1 MECVVG
7 KWCYYDCAIT
17 LKAYSQK
24 QSKELFSYVESNKHT
39 LFFVGY
45 VEYEFYR
52 YLRDWSYESVKPYC
66 VFYGFRRRRRFVR
79 ELVSQERF
87 APSVL
92 RPLDEARYMRDFAAV
107 KEAIACGRSYE
118 TNLTQ
123 ELVFSTKLDS
133 GALFHLLCARQDTAY
148 KAFIPEENGAII
160 SLSPELFF
168 SLKGRR
174 ITTKPMKGTMPKGKG
189 NKRKLAKDGKNKSEN
204 LMIVDLLR
212 NDLARISKPK
222 SLRVKLFSIESYPT
236 LYQMTSTIQATLK
249 RRVRFY
255 DIFAALFPCG
265 SITGAPKQETM
276 KLIESLEKRDRG
288 IYCGSIGVV
297 HKERASFS
305 VAIRTLHKSGESCCY
320 GVGSGIVW
328 ESSAQEEWQE
338 LGLKTQIVRAREC
351 CLFETMLLQ
360 GKSIVLFKYHLQRLL
375 DSARKLGFESGRIG
389 AFARKFSGLES
400 TCSDDFLGI
409 DRELFGDLNAQKSS
423 PKQILRLVLHK
434 DGTLESKATPL
445 QDHTSTRL
453 LLSPATL
460 QSASDSLYHKSSLRA
475 VYDAQSHL
483 WRENHCYD
491 VAFFNERGE
500 LCEGSRSNI
509 VVRQGARFYTPALSS
524 GLLNGVY
531 RQFLL
536 QKGAIQERVLYA
548 KDLENA
554 SAIYCINSVRGAK
567 KVEL

>member
-66 VFYGFRRRRRFVR
+66 VFYGFRRRRRFAR

-92 RPLDEARYMRDFAAV
+92 RPLDEARYMRDFALV
-107 KEAIACGRSYE
+107 KDAIACGRSYE

-133 GALFHLLCARQDTAY
+133 SALFHLLCARQDTPY

-360 GKSIVLFKYHLQRLL
+360 GKSIVLLKYHLQRLL

-389 AFARKFSGLES
+389 AFARKFNGLES
-400 TCSDDFLGI
+400 TCSNDFLSI
-409 DRELFGDLNAQKSS
+409 DRELFGDSSAQKSS
-423 PKQILRLVLHK
+423 PKHILRLVLHK

-453 LLSPATL
+453 LLSPTTL
-460 QSASDSLYHKSSLRA
+460 QSASDSLYHKSSLHA

>member
-66 VFYGFRRRRRFVR
+66 VFYGFRRRRRFAR

-92 RPLDEARYMRDFAAV
+92 RPLDEARYMRDFALV
-107 KEAIACGRSYE
+107 KDAIACGRSYE

-133 GALFHLLCARQDTAY
+133 SALFHLLCARQDTPY

-222 SLRVKLFSIESYPT
+222 SLRVKLFAIESYPT
-236 LYQMTSTIQATLK
+236 LLQMTSTIQARLK
-249 RRVRFY
+249 KRVGLY
-255 DIFAALFPCG
+255 EIFEALFPCG
-265 SITGAPKQETM
+265 SITGAPKLETM
-276 KLIESLEKRDRG
+276 GLIESLEKRDRG

-297 HKERASFS
+297 HKNRASFS
-305 VAIRTLHKSGESCCY
+305 VAIRTLRQRGEQFCY

-338 LGLKTQIVRAREC
+338 LGLKTQIACAREC

-400 TCSDDFLGI
+400 TCSDDFLSI
-409 DRELFGDLNAQKSS
+409 DRELFGDSSAQKSS
-423 PKQILRLVLHK
+423 PKHILRLVLHK

>member
-133 GALFHLLCARQDTAY
+133 SELFHLLCARQDTAY

-389 AFARKFSGLES
+389 AFARKFNGLES
-400 TCSDDFLGI
+400 TCSNDFLSI
-409 DRELFGDLNAQKSS
+409 DRELFGDLSAQKSS

>member
-66 VFYGFRRRRRFVR
+66 VFYGFRRRRRFAR

-92 RPLDEARYMRDFAAV
+92 RPLDEARYMRDFALV
-107 KEAIACGRSYE
+107 KDAIACGRSYE

-133 GALFHLLCARQDTAY
+133 SALFHLLCARQDTPY

-236 LYQMTSTIQATLK
+236 LLQMTSTIQARLK
-249 RRVRFY
+249 KRVGLY
-255 DIFAALFPCG
+255 EIFAALFPCG

-305 VAIRTLHKSGESCCY
+305 VAIRTLRQRGEQFCY

-360 GKSIVLFKYHLQRLL
+360 GKSIVLLKYHLQRLL

-389 AFARKFSGLES
+389 AFARKFNGLES
-400 TCSDDFLGI
+400 TCSNDFLSI
-409 DRELFGDLNAQKSS
+409 DRELFGDSSAQKSS

>member
-17 LKAYSQK
+17 LQAHNQK
-24 QSKELFSYVESNKHT
+24 QSKELFAYVESNKHR
-39 LFFVGY
+39 LYFVGY

-52 YLRDWSYESVKPYC
+52 YLCDWSYESVKPYC
-66 VFYGFRRRRRFVR
+66 VFYGFRRRRRFAR

-92 RPLDEARYMRDFAAV
+92 RPLDEARYMRDFALV
-107 KEAIACGRSYE
+107 KDAIACGRSYE

-133 GALFHLLCARQDTAY
+133 SALFHLLCARQDTPY

-389 AFARKFSGLES
+389 AFARKFNGLES

>member
-66 VFYGFRRRRRFVR
+66 VFYGFRRRRRFAR

-92 RPLDEARYMRDFAAV
+92 RPLDEARYMRDFALV
-107 KEAIACGRSYE
+107 KDAIACGRSYE

-133 GALFHLLCARQDTAY
+133 SALFHLLCARQDTPY

-236 LYQMTSTIQATLK
+236 LLQMTSTIQARLK
-249 RRVRFY
+249 KRVGLY
-255 DIFAALFPCG
+255 EIFAALFPCG

-305 VAIRTLHKSGESCCY
+305 VAIRTLRQRGEQFCY

-360 GKSIVLFKYHLQRLL
+360 GKSIVLLKYHLQRLL

-389 AFARKFSGLES
+389 AFARKFNGLES
-400 TCSDDFLGI
+400 TCSNDFLSI
-409 DRELFGDLNAQKSS
+409 DRELFGDLSAQKSS

-460 QSASDSLYHKSSLRA
+460 QSASDSLCHKSSLRA

>member
-17 LKAYSQK
+17 LQAHNQK
-24 QSKELFSYVESNKHT
+24 QSKELFAYVESNKHR
-39 LFFVGY
+39 LYFVGY

-52 YLRDWSYESVKPYC
+52 YLCDWSYESVKPYC
-66 VFYGFRRRRRFVR
+66 VFYGFRRRRRFAR

-92 RPLDEARYMRDFAAV
+92 RPLDEARYMRDFALV
-107 KEAIACGRSYE
+107 KDAIACGRSYE

-133 GALFHLLCARQDTAY
+133 SALFHLLCARQDTPY

-360 GKSIVLFKYHLQRLL
+360 GKSIVLLKYHLQRLL

-389 AFARKFSGLES
+389 AFARKFNGLES
-400 TCSDDFLGI
+400 TCSNDFLSI
-409 DRELFGDLNAQKSS
+409 DRELFGDLSAQKSS

-460 QSASDSLYHKSSLRA
+460 QSASDSLCHKSSLRA